1 MPEHDAA
8 VIRRP
13 VLTGHQHIEGLW
25 FPDER
30 FSDEQCARLILEHW
44 QAGASAWRFADGH
57 LVQFRQPQS
66 VYCETQLGWPL
77 IRQGR
82 ALCSARLTAQE
93 RHSLPPADVWLVR
106 GSQISALQR
115 RDATPIAPGDWLD
128 VTAYTLLDTY
138 DCRSILPEPELEP
151 LAVTR
156 DVREILGDALPPV
169 SPEQAE
175 VLQALLNRQRKGSGA
190 PSAQVSS
197 AAANDPKDPWQKP
210 DTTPTPGWV
219 KVAVGLLVLML
230 VAGLAAQGSR
240 PDTSDGSLI
249 VGIVVCALLFTLL
262 LLGLRTLLRRPA
274 PVRKVPV
281 PAAPERSAPAPAPAL
296 APALAPRGKPVWHK
310 PATWRRLLTRLTQHS
325 RLSGLYGKR
334 QAAYMRRMLEM
345 FEDGDLQEALRH
357 AIPLGSGQGPVEQS
371 FGTPQRR
378 EDLNVRQ
385 TTAPGR
391 SMLFEEDMEAHLKQI
406 YRQAFERL
414 DREGRV
420 DEAVFILAELL
431 KVRQEALDYLEKHG
445 RYQQAADL
453 ALGWDMPSSTLVRL
467 LCLADDW
474 QRALLVARRDDAFA
488 DAALMLRDKW
498 PEQANRLHLEWAQ
511 SFADKGMWLQ
521 AVDVIWRLPA
531 ERPRAVQWLLNAEA
545 AGGKLGVY
553 ALVKRA
559 ILLPDTFADYGPWVE
574 ALRDDPQRWA
584 ERAALAEALLQNKDQ
599 LQALAWLSGAMIQ
612 AILADQ
618 ANGHGRFSNNNLQT
632 LVKMSQDSL
641 LQADLPGMALLPV
654 PRTGL
659 EHVKD
664 PHEWTAPPRGSRSIS
679 DVVALEGSRYLLAL
693 GEAGA
698 VVIDATGKTL
708 SHFAVPAQNI
718 VMAHSRQVALVLAR
732 HDGVWR
738 ISKLDLVNRS
748 ATDLGVLMFNTY
760 ARSFDGTAWTI
771 GRDQQVRVVDVDRG
785 FATLWHVSD
794 LPGTIIHINDDAH
807 HENWWLQG
815 PRNSTEFWHYSLPSR
830 RLVSRE
836 PMPARDHED
845 SDQLF
850 SPSGQ
855 VTEYRVK
862 HMPGE
867 DPILVL
873 EGTNDRKGYRL
884 PGCARTGADEGDD
897 PVILFPF
904 EHWLVV
910 GYITQDQQ
918 TLYHFIHRD
927 TDRLCAVIEWPVN
940 DFYEM
945 NVRCRGADWLLFDRE
960 GRLSHVNTDEGV
972 QRTISLN

>member
-13 VLTGHQHIEGLW
+13 MLTGHQQIEGLW
-25 FPDER
+25 LPIER
-30 FSDEQCARLILEHW
+30 FGDDECARLILEQW
-44 QAGASAWRFADGH
+44 QTGASVWRFADGH
-57 LVQFRQPQS
+57 LLQFRQPQS
-66 VYCETQLGWPL
+66 VYCEVQRGWPL

-93 RHSLPPADVWLVR
+93 LQSLPVADVWLVR
-106 GSQISALQR
+106 GSQVSALQL
-115 RDATPIAPGDWLD
+115 RDATPVAPGDWLD

-156 DVREILGDALPPV
+156 DVREILGDSLPPA

-175 VLQALLNRQRKGSGA
+175 VLQALLDRKRKGTGTASGQA
-190 PSAQVSS
+190 STPSA
-197 AAANDPKDPWQKP
+197 NDPWQKP
-210 DTTPTPGWV
+210 DNQPTPAWL
-219 KVAVGLLVLML
+219 KVAVGLGALML
-230 VAGLAAQGSR
+230 VAGLAGQASHRGASVE
-240 PDTSDGSLI
+240 SSAVLI
-249 VGIVVCALLFTLL
+249 IVTAVLFALL
-262 LLGLRTLLRRPA
+262 LLGIRKLLRRPA
-274 PVRKVPV
+274 SVRQVPV
-281 PAAPERSAPAPAPAL
+281 PASTKTAAPAPAPAPAL
-296 APALAPRGKPVWHK
+296 APRATRAWHK
-310 PATWRRLLTRLTQHS
+310 PATWRRWLTRLTQNS
-325 RLSGLYGKR
+325 RLSDLYGKR

-357 AIPLGSGQGPVEQS
+357 AIPLGSGQEANEQS

-378 EDLNVRQ
+378 EELKVSQ
-385 TTAPGR
+385 HTAPGR
-391 SMLFEEDMEAHLKQI
+391 SMLFEEDMEAHLKQL

-511 SFADKGMWLQ
+511 SLADKGMWLQ

-531 ERPRAVQWLLNAEA
+531 ERQRAAQWLLNAEA
-545 AGGKLGVY
+545 AGGKLAVY

-559 ILLPDTFADYGPWVE
+559 ILLPDTVEGYGDWVE
-574 ALRDDPQRWA
+574 QLRDDPQRVA
-584 ERAALAEALLQNKDQ
+584 ERADLAQALLQNKDQ
-599 LQALAWLSGAMIQ
+599 QEALGWLSGAMTH

-618 ANGHGRFSNNNLQT
+618 ASGHGRLSHNELQA
-632 LVKMSQDSL
+632 LIKMSQDGL
-641 LQADLPGMALLPV
+641 LQADLPGMALLPAS
-654 PRTGL
+654 RAAL
-659 EHVKD
+659 ENVKA
-664 PHEWTAPPRGSRSIS
+664 PLEWTAPQRGSRAIL
-679 DVVALEGSRYLLAL
+679 DAVAIEGSRYLLAL

-698 VVIDATGKTL
+698 VVIDINGKTL
-708 SHFAVPAQNI
+708 CHFAVPAQNL
-718 VMAHSRQVALVLAR
+718 VMAHSRQMALALAR

-760 ARSFDGTAWTI
+760 AKSFDGTAWTI

-836 PMPARDHED
+836 PMPARNHED
-845 SDQLF
+845 SDRLF

-862 HMPGE
+862 HMQGE

-904 EHWLVV
+904 EHWLVI
-910 GYITQDQQ
+910 GYITLDKQ
-918 TLYHFIHRD
+918 TRYHFIHRHS
-927 TDRLCAVIEWPVN
+927 DRLCAVIEWPLN
-940 DFYEM
+940 DFYDM
-945 NVRCRGADWLLFDRE
+945 SVRCRGSDWLLFDRQ

-972 QRTISLN
+972 QHNISLN

>member
-13 VLTGHQHIEGLW
+13 VLTGHQQIEGLW
-25 FPDER
+25 FPGER
-30 FSDEQCARLILEHW
+30 FSEEQCARLILEHW
-44 QAGASAWRFADGH
+44 HTGASAWRFADGH
-57 LVQFRQPQS
+57 LLQFRQPQS
-66 VYCETQLGWPL
+66 VYCEAQRGWPL

-82 ALCSARLTAQE
+82 ALCSAQLSAQE
-93 RHSLPPADVWLVR
+93 RHNLPMADLWLVR
-106 GSQISALQR
+106 GSQVSALQL
-115 RDATPIAPGDWLD
+115 RDATAIAPGDWLD
-128 VTAYTLLDTY
+128 VSAYRLLDTY
-138 DCRSILPEPELEP
+138 DCRSILPEPVLEP
-151 LAVTR
+151 LAVPS

-175 VLQALLNRQRKGSGA
+175 VLQALLARQRKGSGA
-190 PSAQVSS
+190 PSAQTSS
-197 AAANDPKDPWQKP
+197 PAANDTWQKP
-210 DTTPTPGWV
+210 DSTPTPGWV
-219 KVAVGLLVLML
+219 RVAIGLSALML
-230 VAGLAAQGSR
+230 VAGLAGQASQPGASE
-240 PDTSDGSLI
+240 SSL
-249 VGIVVCALLFTLL
+249 VVVIFVAALLFTLL
-262 LLGLRTLLRRPA
+262 LLGVRTLLRRPA
-274 PVRKVPV
+274 SVRQVPT
-281 PAAPERSAPAPAPAL
+281 PTATQRAAAA
-296 APALAPRGKPVWHK
+296 APALAPRATRAWHK
-310 PATWRRLLTRLTQHS
+310 PATWRRWLTRLTQHS
-325 RLSGLYGKR
+325 RLSDLYGKR

-345 FEDGDLQEALRH
+345 FEDGDLHEALRH
-357 AIPLGSGQGPVEQS
+357 AIPLGSGQGSGEQS

-378 EDLNVRQ
+378 DDLNVRHN
-385 TTAPGR
+385 TAPGR

-453 ALGWDMPSSTLVRL
+453 ALGWDMPSSTIVRL

-488 DAALMLRDKW
+488 DAALMLREKW
-498 PEQANRLHLEWAQ
+498 PDLANRLHLEWAQ

-574 ALRDDPQRWA
+574 ALRDDPQRWG
-584 ERAALAEALLQNKDQ
+584 ERAAMAEALLQNKDQ
-599 LQALAWLSGAMIQ
+599 HEALAWLSGAMTH

-618 ANGHGRFSNNNLQT
+618 ANGHGRLSNNDLQA
-632 LVKMSQDSL
+632 LVKMSQDTL

-654 PRTGL
+654 PRAGL
-659 EHVKD
+659 EHVKAH
-664 PHEWTAPPRGSRSIS
+664 HEWVAPQRGSRSIL
-679 DVVALEGSRYLLAL
+679 DAVALEGSRYLLAL
-693 GEAGA
+693 GEAGM

-708 SHFAVPAQNI
+708 FHFPVPAQNI

-738 ISKLDLVNRS
+738 INKLDLVNRI
-748 ATDLGVLMFNTY
+748 ATDLGVQVFNTF
-760 ARSFDGTAWTI
+760 AKSFDGTAWTI
-771 GRDQQVRVVDVDRG
+771 GSGPQVRVVDVDRG
-785 FATLWHVSD
+785 FATLWHVGD
-794 LPGTIIHINDDAH
+794 LPGNVININDDAQN
-807 HENWWLQG
+807 ENWWVSG
-815 PRNSTEFWHYSLPSR
+815 PRNSMQFWHYSLPSR

-836 PMPARDHED
+836 PMPARTHED

-862 HMPGE
+862 HMDGE
-867 DPILVL
+867 DAILVL
-873 EGTNDRKGYRL
+873 EASNDCKGYRL
-884 PGCARTGADEGDD
+884 PDCARSGADESDD

-904 EHWLVV
+904 EHWLVI
-910 GYITQDQQ
+910 GYITLDKH
-918 TLYHFIHRD
+918 TRYHFIHRES
-927 TDRLCAVIEWPVN
+927 DRLCAVIEWPVD
-940 DFYEM
+940 DFYDM
-945 NVRCRGADWLLFDRE
+945 NVRCRGADWLLFDRQ
-960 GRLSHVNTDEGV
+960 GRLSHVNTDEGT

>member
-1 MPEHDAA
+1 MPEHDAT

-13 VLTGHQHIEGLW
+13 VLTGHQQIEGLW
-25 FPDER
+25 LPVER
-30 FSDEQCARLILEHW
+30 FSDDECARLILERW
-44 QAGASAWRFADGH
+44 QTGASAWRFADGH
-57 LVQFRQPQS
+57 LLQFRQPQS
-66 VYCETQLGWPL
+66 VYCEAQLGWPL

-93 RHSLPPADVWLVR
+93 LQSLPAADVWLVR
-106 GSQISALQR
+106 GSQVSALQL

-128 VTAYTLLDTY
+128 VSAYTLLDTY

-156 DVREILGDALPPV
+156 DVREILGDSLPPV

-175 VLQALLNRQRKGSGA
+175 VLQALLDRKRKGTGTGKPSGQA
-190 PSAQVSS
+190 SSPSA
-197 AAANDPKDPWQKP
+197 NDPWQKP
-210 DTTPTPGWV
+210 DNHPTPAWL
-219 KVAVGLLVLML
+219 KVAVGLGGLML
-230 VAGLAAQGSR
+230 VSGLAGQASNQGASAE
-240 PDTSDGSLI
+240 SSAVVII
-249 VGIVVCALLFTLL
+249 VAALLFALL
-262 LLGLRTLLRRPA
+262 LLGIRTLLRRPSS
-274 PVRKVPV
+274 VRQVPV
-281 PAAPERSAPAPAPAL
+281 PTATKPAVQ
-296 APALAPRGKPVWHK
+296 ALAPRASRAWHK
-310 PATWRRLLTRLTQHS
+310 PATWRRWLTRLTQNS
-325 RLSGLYGKR
+325 RLPDLYGKR

-531 ERPRAVQWLLNAEA
+531 ERQRAAQWLLNAEA
-545 AGGKLGVY
+545 AGGKLAVY

-559 ILLPDTFADYGPWVE
+559 ILLPDTVEGYGTWVE
-574 ALRDDPQRWA
+574 QLRDDPQRCA

-599 LQALAWLSGAMIQ
+599 PQALAWLSGAMTH

-618 ANGHGRFSNNNLQT
+618 ASGHVRFSNNELQA
-632 LVKMSQDSL
+632 LVTMSQDSL

-654 PRTGL
+654 SRTGL
-659 EHVKD
+659 EHVKE
-664 PHEWTAPPRGSRSIS
+664 HHQWSAPPRGSRPIL
-679 DVVALEGSRYLLAL
+679 DAVTMEGSRYLLAL

-698 VVIDATGKTL
+698 VVIDASGKTL
-708 SHFAVPAQNI
+708 SHFAVPAQAI

-738 ISKLDLVNRS
+738 ISKLDLVNRT
-748 ATDLGVLMFNTY
+748 ATDLGVHKLSVY
-760 ARSFDGTAWTI
+760 AKSFDGMAWTI
-771 GRDQQVRVVDVDRG
+771 GLGQQVRVVDVDRG

-794 LPGTIIHINDDAH
+794 LPGEIIHINDDAH
-807 HENWWLQG
+807 HENWWLHS
-815 PRNSTEFWHYSLPSR
+815 STSASQFWCYSLPSR

-836 PMPARDHED
+836 PMPARTYED
-845 SDQLF
+845 SNQLF
-850 SPSGQ
+850 SPGGQ
-855 VTEYRVK
+855 VTEYRLK
-862 HMPGE
+862 RMQGE
-867 DPILVL
+867 DPVLVL
-873 EGTNDRKGYRL
+873 EGKEERKGYRL
-884 PGCARTGADEGDD
+884 IDWGEVEEDQD

-904 EHWLVV
+904 EHWLGI
-910 GYITQDQQ
+910 GYTTVDKQ
-918 TLYHFIHRD
+918 TRYHFIHRD
-927 TDRLCAVIEWPVN
+927 TDRLCAVIEWPLH
-940 DFYEM
+940 DFYDM
-945 NVRCRGADWLLFDRE
+945 SVRCRGADWLLFDRE

-972 QRTISLN
+972 QRNISLN